1 MWRGMM
7 VPNVCANLSSGEAP
21 DFRFERTLCRLKK
34 NRNLFIIMSNS
45 QNAYLELLL
54 KNDCS
59 ESSRHRHTLCG
70 WMDVASALTLPVPY
84 GCAHGNTLASRW
96 GSLTSRARADYR
108 VRGATRT
115 FCLNKNGLHE
125 RVFPEALCS
134 RGDPLTHSVVQGV
147 LVNVHRTALAVPGES
162 VAHRLHVE
170 PHRFVLRY
178 NIFEDCKLV
187 ESNGMAFIIHDD

>member
-54 KNDCS
+54 KKDCS
-59 ESSRHRHTLCG
+59 ESRRFRHTLCG

-108 VRGATRT
+108 ERGGATRT
-115 FCLNKNGLHE
+115 LKKNKTAFTNASSLRLCAPE
-125 RVFPEALCS
+125 AILSRIRSSRVFSSMSTELLWRCQVNPSPTDSTSNLTDLC
-134 RGDPLTHSVVQGV
+134 
-147 LVNVHRTALAVPGES
+147 LATISSKTVSWLNRMGWPS
-162 VAHRLHVE
+162 
-170 PHRFVLRY
+170 
-178 NIFEDCKLV
+178 
-187 ESNGMAFIIHDD
+187 